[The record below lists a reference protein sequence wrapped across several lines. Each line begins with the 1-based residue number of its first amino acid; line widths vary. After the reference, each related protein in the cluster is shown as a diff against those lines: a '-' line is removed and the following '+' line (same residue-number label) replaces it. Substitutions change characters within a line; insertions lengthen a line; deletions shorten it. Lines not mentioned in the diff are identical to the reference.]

1 MTQPAETQ
9 PRELTTQQPI
19 ADLGLSEATRSIL
32 ERNKVTLIG
41 DLLNRVNEETLRDI
55 PRIGEGRER
64 EIRLALQRS
73 GADIETG

>member
-1 MTQPAETQ
+1 MTQP
-9 PRELTTQQPI
+9 PELTTQQPI

-55 PRIGEGRER
+55 PRIGAGRER

-73 GADIETG
+73 GADIEAD

>member
-1 MTQPAETQ
+1 MTQP
-9 PRELTTQQPI
+9 PELTTQQPI
-19 ADLGLSEATRSIL
+19 ADLGLSDITRTIL
-32 ERNKVTLIG
+32 ERNNVTRIG

-55 PRIGEGRER
+55 PRIGEGREH